1 MRELVF
7 EILKKIEINT
17 LQYKEYSAE
26 LNIII
31 CPETH
36 LNHRRRRR
44 RPPRRTSAQE

>member
-44 RPPRRTSAQE
+44 PRRARTSAQE